1 MGEKSNPTHAGLSEA
16 LRQGKAEEAEALA
29 RQALEGG
36 SDPLELIQAVVVP
49 TLTDIGRQFQAFE
62 IFLPELMLAGEAA
75 KRATAPIEAAIA
87 KSGKGSA
94 SLGTV
99 VIGTVANDVH
109 DIGKNIVGTLLSA
122 HGFKVV
128 DLGRDITPSGFLEA
142 AGLHAADVVA
152 MSSLMTTT
160 RPAQQSTIKL
170 FEETGKRASYKII
183 VGGGSTNEQ
192 WAGQIGADGYAPD
205 AASAAELCRK
215 LLKR

>member
-1 MGEKSNPTHAGLSEA
+1 
-16 LRQGKAEEAEALA
+16 
-29 RQALEGG
+29 
-36 SDPLELIQAVVVP
+36 
-49 TLTDIGRQFQAFE
+49 
-62 IFLPELMLAGEAA
+62 
-75 KRATAPIEAAIA
+75 
-87 KSGKGSA
+87 
-94 SLGTV
+94 
-99 VIGTVANDVH
+99 
-109 DIGKNIVGTLLSA
+109 
-122 HGFKVV
+122 VV

-170 FEETGKRASYKII
+170 FEETGKRAGYKII

-205 AASAAELCRK
+205 AASAAELCRR